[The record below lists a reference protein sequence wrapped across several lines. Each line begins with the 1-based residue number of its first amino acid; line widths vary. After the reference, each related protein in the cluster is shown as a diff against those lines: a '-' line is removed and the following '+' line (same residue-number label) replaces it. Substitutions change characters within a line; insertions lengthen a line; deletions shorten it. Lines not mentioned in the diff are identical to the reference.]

1 VKKKT
6 ASKSQERFGVYGL
19 GFKVQGDLTG
29 MCFLNVG
36 SDIVGAPRYKNSD
49 RQPIYHGPTSIVPSR
64 YEFFD
69 IMRRFLVLASGD
81 RRGDKSVCSQ
91 NE

>member
-36 SDIVGAPRYKNSD
+36 SDIVSD